1 MYWSKILVLYYTKME
16 VQGAVLSNDRLTYYM
31 EIDAINNES
40 YLNTVTLTILNSI
53 EEKLELIRV
62 LNRANIFLNL
72 CQELF
77 KRKISL
83 EESISIDT
91 IITVFHIFTE
101 NEYYKAEEIFCTR
114 FAYYFLRG
122 IDDVDIF
129 FRLILEFSKDLEV
142 LHSDEVYIHISDENS
157 V

>member
-1 MYWSKILVLYYTKME
+1 MYWSKMLVLYYSKME
-16 VQGAVLSNDRLTYYM
+16 IQGAVLSNDRLTYYI
-31 EIDAINNES
+31 EIDAMNNES
-40 YLNTVTLTILNSI
+40 YLNTVTLTILKSI

-62 LNRANIFLNL
+62 LNRGNIFLNL

-91 IITVFHIFTE
+91 IITVFNVFTE
-101 NEYYKAEEIFCTR
+101 NESYKAEETFCTR

-122 IDDVDIF
+122 IDDIDIF
-129 FRLILEFSKDLEV
+129 FRLVLEFSKDLEI
-142 LHSDEVYIHISDENS
+142 LHSDEVYIHITE
-157 V
+157 